1 MENYLLIGAVLL
13 FFSLIAGKTSYRFGV
28 PTLILFMIVGILARR
43 YFFEPNDVHFE
54 DYGITQFI
62 GMVAL
67 NFILFSGGLS
77 TSWSETKPIFWQG
90 LSLSTLGVVLTA
102 LFTGFFWHLATGWDL
117 TWSFLLGAIVSSTD
131 SAAVFSVLRSKSLGL
146 TSNLKPML
154 EFESGSNDPMA
165 YFLTVTCIGLVTSKY
180 TNAFQMLPSFF
191 LQLSIGIGFGYY
203 FGRLAR
209 YLINHIRLEYDGL
222 YFVLMISI
230 MFFSFSFCD
239 RIGGNGFL
247 SVYITGL
254 TLGNLNYVQKNNIL
268 KVFDGMAWLMQ
279 IIMFLTLGVLVNPV
293 DIISNIHIWGWGLVI
308 AVFMILFSRPVAVFI
323 SLLFFKPKKMS
334 FRERLFVSWVGLK
347 GAVPIVFATYPLMM
361 ITDSKLY
368 NTYQN
373 EDLRLQIFNI
383 VFFISTLS
391 LIIQGTT
398 IPFFAKLFGVDK
410 PMEEGSSGIFDRFID
425 DETSDSRE
433 IRIKKH
439 SPSLEKL
446 LFEINFPNKT
456 RIALISRHNKFIIP
470 DGQTR
475 LEENDIVFLFSENKK
490 DMDAAVKLLRG

>member
-1 MENYLLIGAVLL
+1 MENYLLIGAILL

-43 YFFEPNDVHFE
+43 YYFEPNNIRFE
-54 DYGITQFI
+54 DYGVTQFI
-62 GMVAL
+62 GMIAL

-131 SAAVFSVLRSKSLGL
+131 SAAVFSVLRAKNLGL
-146 TSNLKPML
+146 ANNLKPML

-165 YFLTVTCIGLVTSKY
+165 YFLTITCIGLVTAKY
-180 TNAFQMLPSFF
+180 TSYFQMLPSFF
-191 LQLSIGIGFGYY
+191 LQLIIGIAFGYG

-209 YLINHIRLEYDGL
+209 YTINHIRLEYDGL

-230 MFFSFSFCD
+230 MFFSFAFCYL
-239 RIGGNGFL
+239 IKGNGFL

-279 IIMFLTLGVLVNPV
+279 IIMFLTLGLLVSPH
-293 DIISNIHIWGWGLVI
+293 DIISNNHIWGWGLVI

-323 SLLFFKPKKMS
+323 SLLFFKSKTMS

-361 ITDSKLY
+361 ISK
-368 NTYQN
+368 
-373 EDLRLQIFNI
+373 DFDPGHIFGLQIFNV

-391 LIIQGTT
+391 LVIQGTT
-398 IPFFAKLFGVDK
+398 IPFFAKLFGVDL

-425 DETSDSRE
+425 DEDSDSRE
-433 IRIKKH
+433 IRIKKN
-439 SPSLEKL
+439 SPALEKL

-490 DMDAAVKLLRG
+490 DMESAVKLLRA

>member
-1 MENYLLIGAVLL
+1 MEIYLLIGAILL

-28 PTLILFMIVGILARR
+28 PTLILFMIVGLLARG
-43 YFFEPNDVHFE
+43 
-54 DYGITQFI
+54 DYIVLGRKIVFSDYDTARFI

-117 TWSFLLGAIVSSTD
+117 GWSFLLGSVVSSTD
-131 SAAVFSVLRSKSLGL
+131 SAAVFSVLRSKALGL
-146 TSNLKPML
+146 KNNLRPML

-165 YFLTVTCIGLVTSKY
+165 YFLTITCIGLVTAKY
-180 TNAFQMLPSFF
+180 TSFLEMLPSFF
-191 LQLSIGIGFGYY
+191 LQLIIGITFGYF
-203 FGRLAR
+203 FGRIAR
-209 YLINHIRLEYDGL
+209 YMINHIRLEYDGL
-222 YFVLMISI
+222 YFVLMIAI
-230 MFFSFSFCD
+230 MFFSFSFCTF
-239 RIGGNGFL
+239 IKGNGFL

-279 IIMFLTLGVLVNPV
+279 IILFLTLGLLVDPEAIRTNPQ
-293 DIISNIHIWGWGLVI
+293 IWGWGLVI
-308 AVFMILFSRPVAVFI
+308 AVFMILFSRPVSVFI
-323 SLLFFKPKKMS
+323 SLIFFKPKKMS

-361 ITDSKLY
+361 IQDGYGNPNIRGFQL
-368 NTYQN
+368 
-373 EDLRLQIFNI
+373 FNV

-398 IPFFAKLFGVDK
+398 IPFFAKLFAVDK

-433 IRIKKH
+433 IRIKKN
-439 SPSLEKL
+439 SPALEKL
-446 LFEINFPNKT
+446 LFEIDFPSKT

-490 DMDAAVKLLRG
+490 DMDAAVKLLRA